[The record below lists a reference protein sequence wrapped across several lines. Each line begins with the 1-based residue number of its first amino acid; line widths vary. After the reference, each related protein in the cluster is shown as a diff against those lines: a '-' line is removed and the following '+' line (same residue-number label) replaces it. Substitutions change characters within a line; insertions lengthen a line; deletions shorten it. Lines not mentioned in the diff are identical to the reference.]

1 MHVIEQG
8 IICYIVVSMVCVYEQ
23 SMNLIS
29 LSDMA
34 LCAWLSRVLS
44 LGGKLYKVLSRRGGG
59 WGMPRD
65 LRSSEIDFYAI
76 REVKHA

>member
-44 LGGKLYKVLSRRGGG
+44 LGGGGG
-59 WGMPRD
+59 GGGG
-65 LRSSEIDFYAI
+65 EA
-76 REVKHA
+76 V